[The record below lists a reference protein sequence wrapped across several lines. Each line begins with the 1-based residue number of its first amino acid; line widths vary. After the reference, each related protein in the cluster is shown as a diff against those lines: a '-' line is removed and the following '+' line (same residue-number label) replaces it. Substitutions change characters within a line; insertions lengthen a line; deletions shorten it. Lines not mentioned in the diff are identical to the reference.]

1 MEFPERFADLPDYA
15 FPRLRALLAPH
26 PGGGETVDL
35 TIGEPKHPF
44 PDWLGAELA
53 AHLSSFGK
61 YPPNEGSAALRAAIG
76 GWIAR
81 RYGARL
87 DPETRIAV
95 ANGTREALFNACLA
109 ISPERKRGRTPAV
122 LIPNPFYQV
131 YAVAALAAGAE
142 PVYLPAT
149 EQTGFLP
156 DFEALDPDLLDRTTV
171 VYLCSPANPQ
181 GAVASADYIARLL
194 ELAERHDFTV
204 FLDECY
210 SEIWREAPPPGGLGV
225 AAAIGADP
233 ERVMVFNSLSKRSN
247 VPGLRSGFMAGGPQ
261 ALARLKRFRSY
272 QSAPVPGP
280 LQAVSARLWSDETH
294 VEANRALYAAK
305 YDAADRMLGNVPG
318 YRTPQ
323 GGFFLWLP
331 VAEGEAAAVELWT
344 RAGVRVLPGAYL
356 ARDEARGN
364 PGQGYVR
371 VAMVAPAA
379 EMERGLAAIRDVL
392 YG

>member
-15 FPRLRALLAPH
+15 FPRLRALLASH
-26 PGGGETVDL
+26 AGGGGTIDL
-35 TIGEPKHPF
+35 TIGEPRHPF

-53 AHLSSFGK
+53 ANLSSFGK
-61 YPPNEGSAALRAAIG
+61 YPPNEGSAPLRAAIG

-81 RYGARL
+81 RYGATL
-87 DPETRIAV
+87 DPEARIAV

-109 ISPERKRGRTPAV
+109 ISPETKRGRVPAV

-149 EQTGFLP
+149 AQTGFLP
-156 DFEALDPDLLDRTTV
+156 DFDALAPDLLDRTTV

-181 GAVASADYIARLL
+181 GVVASRDYIARLL
-194 ELAERHDFTV
+194 DLAERHDFTV

-210 SEIWREAPPPGGLGV
+210 SEIWRDAPPPGGLGV

-247 VPGLRSGFMAGGPQ
+247 VPGLRSGFMAGGPR

-294 VEANRALYAAK
+294 VEENRALYAAK
-305 YDAADRMLGNVPG
+305 YDAADRILGHVPG
-318 YRTPQ
+318 YRAPE

-331 VAEGEAAAVELWT
+331 VMEGEAAAVALWT

-356 ARDEARGN
+356 ARDTAQGN
-364 PGQGYVR
+364 PGQGHVR